1 MCSDKPEVFLWTEGE
16 AMYRRV
22 HTKYY
27 IGLHELLRDGGQEF
41 RKGNNAVDWDS
52 REELHVR
59 HV

>member
-1 MCSDKPEVFLWTEGE
+1 
-16 AMYRRV
+16 MYRRV

-27 IGLHELLRDGGQEF
+27 IGLHELHRDGGQEF